1 MVFSVSNTSGM
12 LEPIQ
17 VQHLRAHFDAA
28 AAGSLGD
35 PESVGDGLLDE
46 RHVGDEAYRAI
57 LADEVLQGL
66 EDLLEG
72 TATIAVR
79 IKTAEALVDED
90 GVEADI
96 AASAFDDI

>member
-46 RHVGDEAYRAI
+46 RHVGDEACAI